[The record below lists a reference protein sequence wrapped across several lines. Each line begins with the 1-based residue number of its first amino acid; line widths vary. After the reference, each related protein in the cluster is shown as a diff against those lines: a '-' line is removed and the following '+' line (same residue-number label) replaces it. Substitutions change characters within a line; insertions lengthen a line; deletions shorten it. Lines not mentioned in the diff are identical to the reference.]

1 MKTFNIT
8 GRCIPELHYMVNL
21 ESRLEYA
28 GRLVEKGQYFVIN
41 RARQFGK
48 TTFLWALNRYLRWD
62 YIVLSLDFQKM
73 SSSRFQ
79 SETVFA
85 RAFGREILKV
95 INNKKNP
102 VTGFGEKEVTDLSD
116 DIKGNSEFDLVTLFE
131 HLSELCAGAQKRVV
145 LMIDEMDSASNN
157 QIFLD
162 FLSILRGYYLDRD
175 VTPCFWSVILAG
187 VYDIKNL
194 RQKIRMDEEHRY
206 NSPWNARDDNEENE
220 SSLSFDECPRNHRET
235 RSPYDVAVNFSV
247 DMSFSADEIA
257 EMLRDYEDDHHTG
270 MNVGTTAQMICDY
283 TSGYPFLVS
292 DLCRIIDEEVAGS
305 PGFEDGSKAWT
316 KEGLQEAVRV
326 LLLEK
331 NPLFESLVNKLI
343 DDPDLKRMIYKIF
356 FAGEQV
362 TFNPDNRVIDSASM
376 FGFVKNV
383 NGRMCVANRVF
394 EMRIYNLFL
403 SEAESDSKSYQ
414 AGSMEKNQFV
424 RDGVLNMDRV
434 MERFM
439 VHWNDLYSFGDER
452 FVEEN
457 GRKFF
462 LLYLKPIINGTGNY
476 YIEAQTRDQK
486 RTDIIVDYLGR
497 QYIIEIKIWRG
508 EEYNCRGEK
517 QLAEYLDR
525 YHQKKGYLLSFCFN
539 KKKNTGIKQIKIDD
553 KTITEVVV

>member
-21 ESRLEYA
+21 ESRLECA
-28 GRLVEKGQYFVIN
+28 EQLVEKGQYFVIN

-62 YIVLSLDFQKM
+62 YIVLSLDFQRM

-102 VTGFGEKEVTDLSD
+102 VTGLGKKEIADLSD
-116 DIKGNSEFDLVTLFE
+116 DIKENSEFDLVTLFE

-145 LMIDEMDSASNN
+145 LMIDEVDSASNN

-162 FLSILRGYYLDRD
+162 FLSMLRGYYLDRD
-175 VTPCFWSVILAG
+175 VTPGFWSVILAG

-194 RQKIRMDEEHRY
+194 RQKIRTEEEHRY
-206 NSPWNARDDNEENE
+206 NSPWNI
-220 SSLSFDECPRNHRET
+220 
-235 RSPYDVAVNFSV
+235 AVNFSV
-247 DMSFSADEIA
+247 DMSFSADETA
-257 EMLRDYEDDHHTG
+257 EMLRDYEEDHHTG

-305 PGFEDGSKAWT
+305 PGFGDGSKAWT
-316 KEGLQEAVRV
+316 KEGLQEAVRI

-343 DDPDLKRMIYKIF
+343 DDPDLKRMIYRIF
-356 FAGEQV
+356 FTGEQV
-362 TFNPDNRVIDSASM
+362 TFNPDNRVIDSAAM

-383 NGRMCVANRVF
+383 NGRVCVANRIF

-414 AGSMEKNQFV
+414 VGSMEKNQFIKN
-424 RDGVLNMDRV
+424 GVLDMDRV

-439 VHWNDLYSFGDER
+439 VHWNDLYSFEDER

-553 KTITEVVV
+553 KTITEIIV